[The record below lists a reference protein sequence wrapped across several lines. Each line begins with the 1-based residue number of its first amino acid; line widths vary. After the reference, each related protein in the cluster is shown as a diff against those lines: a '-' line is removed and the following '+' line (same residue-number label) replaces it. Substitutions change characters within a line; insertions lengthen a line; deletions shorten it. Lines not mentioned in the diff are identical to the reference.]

1 MIIIGAVLLAG
12 CSQDDVTVEVTAGA
26 SVPIS
31 FACSEGTNITRA
43 AYLGAMN
50 SEDLYYSGFG
60 VFASQTADHK
70 PDLMYNQEVEFTFV
84 GDMENPLK
92 GYWSY
97 QPVKYWP
104 ADMEH
109 SNFLISAYAPYVEP
123 ADLTGLTEDNT
134 GIIDISTNTE
144 SPYIQYRRCEKPA
157 DVVDLLWYVE
167 EPRAIP
173 TPSGKAR
180 GTMDMKLHHA
190 LARIEINVVLADAL
204 AAGTKVLIEK
214 ITLTGKMAKTGR
226 LSLSSQTSETIG
238 TETKYYP
245 VWSDQVNDKDESD
258 VDKDHTITI
267 SNAENDDASY
277 GIIDS
282 QVRYVDGL
290 PYAWQPEGLKAY
302 DAEAADKGYQNA
314 LSTGDRK
321 AYIYLIPQETL
332 SLEVK
337 VKYRK
342 WAEGDALPTTGI
354 KTTTD
359 PTITVASTVKEV
371 TALYGNSTY
380 SLNLKLS
387 GI

>member
-1 MIIIGAVLLAG
+1 MNIRYTIYEMIIIGAVLLAG

-31 FACSEGTNITRA
+31 FACSEETNITRA

-109 SNFLISAYAPYVEP
+109 SNCLISAYAAYVEP

-134 GIIDISTNTE
+134 GIIGISTNTQ
-144 SPYIQYRRCEKPA
+144 SPYIEYRRCEKPA

-190 LARIEINVVLADAL
+190 LARLEINVVLADAL
-204 AAGTKVLIEK
+204 AADADTKVLIEEISLK
-214 ITLTGKMAKTGR
+214 GKMAKTGR
-226 LSLSSQTSETIG
+226 LSLSSQTSKTIG

-245 VWSDQVNDKDESD
+245 VWSDRVNDKDESD

-267 SNAENDDASY
+267 SNADNDDASY

-290 PYAWQPEGLKAY
+290 PYAWQPEGLTTTA
-302 DAEAADKGYQNA
+302 QNA
-314 LSTGDRK
+314 LSTGDRQT
-321 AYIYLIPQETL
+321 YIYLIPQENWSVTVQVTYKKW
-332 SLEVK
+332 VK
-337 VKYRK
+337 GQAVPASSTKSV
-342 WAEGDALPTTGI
+342 TTYANPL
-354 KTTTD
+354 K
-359 PTITVASTVKEV
+359 
-371 TALYGNSTY
+371 GNTPY
-380 SLNLKLS
+380 VLNLELS
-387 GI
+387 EI

>member
-1 MIIIGAVLLAG
+1 MNIRYTIYEMIIIGAVLLAG

-26 SVPIS
+26 SIPIS
-31 FACSEGTNITRA
+31 FACSEETNITRA

-104 ADMEH
+104 ADMEN

-134 GIIDISTNTE
+134 GIIGISTNTE
-144 SPYIQYRRCEKPA
+144 SPYIEYRRCEKPA

-190 LARIEINVVLADAL
+190 LARIEINVVLASTP
-204 AAGTKVLIEK
+204 AAHTKVLIEEISLK
-214 ITLTGKMAKTGR
+214 GKMAKTGR

-267 SNAENDDASY
+267 SNADNDDASY

-282 QVRYVDGL
+282 QVRYVEGL
-290 PYAWQPEGLKAY
+290 PYAWQPEGLTTTA
-302 DAEAADKGYQNA
+302 QNA
-314 LSTGDRK
+314 LSTGDRQT
-321 AYIYLIPQETL
+321 YIYLIPQENWSVT
-332 SLEVK
+332 VQVTYK
-337 VKYRK
+337 K
-342 WAEGDALPTTGI
+342 WVEGQAVPASSTKSMTTYANPL
-354 KTTTD
+354 K
-359 PTITVASTVKEV
+359 
-371 TALYGNSTY
+371 GNTPY
-380 SLNLKLS
+380 VLNLKLS
-387 GI
+387 EI

>member
-1 MIIIGAVLLAG
+1 MNIRYTIYEMIIIGAVLLAG
-12 CSQDDVTVEVTAGA
+12 CSQDDITLEVTAGA

-31 FACSEGTNITRA
+31 FACSEETNITRA

-134 GIIDISTNTE
+134 GIIGISTNTE
-144 SPYIQYRRCEKPA
+144 SPYIEYRRCEKPA

-190 LARIEINVVLADAL
+190 LARIEINVVLAAP
-204 AAGTKVLIEK
+204 AADTKVLIEEISLK
-214 ITLTGKMAKTGR
+214 GKMAKTGR
-226 LSLSSQTSETIG
+226 LSLSSQTSKTIG

-267 SNAENDDASY
+267 SNADNDADSY

-282 QVRYVDGL
+282 QIRYIEGM
-290 PYAWQPEGLKAY
+290 PYAWQPEGLTTTA
-302 DAEAADKGYQNA
+302 QNA
-314 LSTGDRK
+314 LSTGDRQT
-321 AYIYLIPQETL
+321 YIYLIPQENWSVTVQVTYKKW
-332 SLEVK
+332 VK
-337 VKYRK
+337 GQAVPASSTKSV
-342 WAEGDALPTTGI
+342 TTYANPL
-354 KTTTD
+354 K
-359 PTITVASTVKEV
+359 
-371 TALYGNSTY
+371 GNTPY
-380 SLNLKLS
+380 VLNLELS
-387 GI
+387 EI

>member
-26 SVPIS
+26 SIPIS
-31 FACSEGTNITRA
+31 FACSEETNITRA

-104 ADMEH
+104 ADMEN

-134 GIIDISTNTE
+134 GIIGISTNTE
-144 SPYIQYRRCEKPA
+144 SPYIEYRRCEKPA

-190 LARIEINVVLADAL
+190 LARIEINVVLASTP
-204 AAGTKVLIEK
+204 AAHTKVLIEEISLK
-214 ITLTGKMAKTGR
+214 GKMAKTGR

-267 SNAENDDASY
+267 SNADNDDASY

-282 QVRYVDGL
+282 QVRYVEGL
-290 PYAWQPEGLKAY
+290 PYAWQPEGLTTTA
-302 DAEAADKGYQNA
+302 QNA
-314 LSTGDRK
+314 LSTGDRQT
-321 AYIYLIPQETL
+321 YIYLIPQENWSVT
-332 SLEVK
+332 VQVTYK
-337 VKYRK
+337 K
-342 WAEGDALPTTGI
+342 WVEGQAVPASSTKSMTTYANPL
-354 KTTTD
+354 K
-359 PTITVASTVKEV
+359 
-371 TALYGNSTY
+371 GNTPY
-380 SLNLKLS
+380 VLNLKLS
-387 GI
+387 EI

>member
-1 MIIIGAVLLAG
+1 MNIRYTIYEMIIIGAVLLAG

-31 FACSEGTNITRA
+31 FACSEETIITRA

-104 ADMEH
+104 ADMEN

-134 GIIDISTNTE
+134 GIIGISTNTE
-144 SPYIQYRRCEKPA
+144 SPYIEYRRCEKPA

-190 LARIEINVVLADAL
+190 LARIEINVVLAEP
-204 AAGTKVLIEK
+204 AADTKVLIEEISLK
-214 ITLTGKMAKTGR
+214 GKMAKTGR

-267 SNAENDDASY
+267 SNADNDDASY

-282 QVRYVDGL
+282 QIRYVDGL
-290 PYAWQPEGLKAY
+290 PYAWQPEGLTTTA
-302 DAEAADKGYQNA
+302 QNA
-314 LSTGDRK
+314 LSTGDRTG
-321 AYIYLIPQETL
+321 YIYLIPQETL
-332 SLEVK
+332 NLTVK
-337 VKYRK
+337 VKYHK
-342 WAEGDALPTTGI
+342 MTAGGDEMKI
-354 KTTTD
+354 KTTKDAAIINVGT
-359 PTITVASTVKEV
+359 TVDETKI
-371 TALYGNSTY
+371 LRGNTTY
-380 SLNLKLS
+380 TLNLTLS

>member
-31 FACSEGTNITRA
+31 FACSEETNITRA

-104 ADMEH
+104 ADMEN

-134 GIIDISTNTE
+134 GIIGISTNTQ
-144 SPYIQYRRCEKPA
+144 SPYIEYRRCEKPA

-180 GTMDMKLHHA
+180 GTMDMKLRHA
-190 LARIEINVVLADAL
+190 LARIEINVVLAEP
-204 AAGTKVLIEK
+204 AADTKVLIEK

-267 SNAENDDASY
+267 SNADNDDASY

-290 PYAWQPEGLKAY
+290 PYAWQPEGLTTTA
-302 DAEAADKGYQNA
+302 QNA
-314 LSTGDRK
+314 LSTGDRTG
-321 AYIYLIPQETL
+321 YIYLIPQETL
-332 SLEVK
+332 NLTVK
-337 VKYRK
+337 VKYHK
-342 WAEGDALPTTGI
+342 MTLAGGDEMKI
-354 KTTTD
+354 KTTKDAAIINVGT
-359 PTITVASTVKEV
+359 TVDETKI
-371 TALYGNSTY
+371 LRGNTTY
-380 SLNLKLS
+380 TLNLTLS

>member
-12 CSQDDVTVEVTAGA
+12 CSQDDITVEVTAGA

-31 FACSEGTNITRA
+31 FACSEETNITRA

-123 ADLTGLTEDNT
+123 ADLTGLTENNT
-134 GIIDISTNTE
+134 GIIGISTNTE
-144 SPYIQYRRCEKPA
+144 SPYIEYRRCEKPA

-190 LARIEINVVLADAL
+190 LARIEINVVLAAP
-204 AAGTKVLIEK
+204 AADTKVLIEEISLK
-214 ITLTGKMAKTGR
+214 GKMAKTGR
-226 LSLSSQTSETIG
+226 LSLSSQTSKTIG

-267 SNAENDDASY
+267 SNADNDDASY

-290 PYAWQPEGLKAY
+290 PYAWQPEGLTTTA
-302 DAEAADKGYQNA
+302 QNA
-314 LSTGDRK
+314 LSTGDRQT
-321 AYIYLIPQETL
+321 YIYLIPQENWSVTVQVTYKKW
-332 SLEVK
+332 VK
-337 VKYRK
+337 GQAVPASSTKSV
-342 WAEGDALPTTGI
+342 TTYANPL
-354 KTTTD
+354 K
-359 PTITVASTVKEV
+359 
-371 TALYGNSTY
+371 GNTPY
-380 SLNLKLS
+380 VLNLELS
-387 GI
+387 EI

>member
-1 MIIIGAVLLAG
+1 MNIRYTIYEMIIIGAVLLAG

-31 FACSEGTNITRA
+31 FACSEETNITRA

-144 SPYIQYRRCEKPA
+144 SPYIEYRRCEKPA

-267 SNAENDDASY
+267 SNADNDDASY

-314 LSTGDRK
+314 LSTGDRQT
-321 AYIYLIPQETL
+321 YIYLIPQENWSVT
-332 SLEVK
+332 VQVTYK
-337 VKYRK
+337 K
-342 WAEGDALPTTGI
+342 WVEGQAVPASSTKSVTTYANPL
-354 KTTTD
+354 K
-359 PTITVASTVKEV
+359 
-371 TALYGNSTY
+371 GNTPY
-380 SLNLKLS
+380 VLNLKLS
-387 GI
+387 EI